1 MTGVQVV
8 VPDLGPVDARSLVAT
23 WADDAPTVRPFAEDT
38 LAFAVAY
45 GRALTASDV
54 ARQHP
59 EVRAL
64 AFWLREAPLRELQRA
79 FEAGQPAEVV
89 PSPRG
94 TVFHIPP
101 GNVDTVFVYSWLLA
115 ALVGNRNLVRL
126 PSGGGDVV
134 EALAAVAGEVLAEAR
149 FAGVRARTRLVR
161 YGHDAEITASFSAA
175 ADVRVLWGGDASVLA
190 LRAVP
195 LPPHATELTF
205 PDRFAFALLD
215 VAAVAALDEAG
226 LDRLADRFVTDAFWF
241 DQVACSSPRLVV
253 WHGAA
258 EAATAASARFFP
270 AVARAAERSGYHAPL
285 SAVLGKFVHAAAAVI
300 EEDVERVRL
309 SGNDVFALTLA
320 DADRFRRE
328 APGGGLFYELTVAD
342 VAELAGFIRRRD
354 QTVTHFGFDAAS
366 LRALAEASNGRGI
379 DRLVPVGQALA
390 LQRFWDGYDLLAGFT
405 RLTHVVPER

>member
-1 MTGVQVV
+1 M
-8 VPDLGPVDARSLVAT
+8 AT
-23 WADDAPTVRPFAEDT
+23 WADDAPTVRPFAEET
-38 LAFAVAY
+38 LAFAIAY
-45 GRALTASDV
+45 GRALAASDV

-79 FEAGQPAEVV
+79 FESGQPDEVV
-89 PSPRG
+89 TSPRG

-134 EALAAVAGEVLAEAR
+134 DALAAVAGEVLAEAR
-149 FAGVRARTRLVR
+149 FADIRARTRLVH
-161 YGHDAEITASFSAA
+161 YGHDAEVTAAFSAA

-215 VAAVAALDEAG
+215 VAAVTASTTRGSTAWPTA
-226 LDRLADRFVTDAFWF
+226 
-241 DQVACSSPRLVV
+241 SSPTRSGSTR
-253 WHGAA
+253 WRARRPGSWCG
-258 EAATAASARFFP
+258 TAAPRPRPAASERFFP

-300 EEDVERVRL
+300 DEDVERVRL

-342 VAELAGFIRRRD
+342 VDELATFARRRD
-354 QTVTHFGFDAAS
+354 QTVTHFGFDAAT